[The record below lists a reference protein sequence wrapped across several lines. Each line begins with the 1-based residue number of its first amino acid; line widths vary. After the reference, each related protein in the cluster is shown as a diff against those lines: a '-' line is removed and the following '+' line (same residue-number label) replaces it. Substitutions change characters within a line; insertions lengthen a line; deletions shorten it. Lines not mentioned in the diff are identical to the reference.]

1 MINDFKLAYKRVN
14 EQNISFQMVM
24 GFLVNF
30 YQNRKNFTNVLFFK
44 CSNA

>member
-14 EQNISFQMVM
+14 EQNISFQM